1 MGGEVGVS
9 SEPGKGSTFW
19 FTARLGKGVGQ
30 PRKLALSTD
39 MQGKRV
45 LVVDDNENACQML
58 GDLLG
63 SMSFNVDQ
71 VESGQA
77 AIGAVDRAEA
87 QGMPY
92 EIVFLDWK
100 MPGMDGNETAR
111 RLRELP
117 LIHMPHLIMVTA
129 FGREEVLKA
138 AEGADIVDVL
148 IKPVSPSVLF
158 DSVIRILGGVD
169 DGVRTAGEA
178 PTDTFMQ
185 LATIK
190 GSRVLLVEDNDLNQE
205 VAIELLQDAGFV
217 VELAENGQ
225 IALDKV
231 RSADYDIV
239 LMDMQMP
246 VMDGVTATEEIRK
259 EVRFKDLPVVAMT
272 ANVMQG
278 DRDRCMAAG
287 MNDHVA
293 KPIEPETLWQ
303 ALLKWIKPHQ
313 STAAAVETK
322 PQVVV
327 DVDLPSGIE
336 GLDMADG
343 LRRVLGKKPLY
354 LSMLHKFVAGQ
365 KSVVV
370 EILKALEGNSLETAE
385 RLAHTLKGVSG
396 TIGAT
401 RLQQLAEKLESVIR
415 QRSPREEIDARLD
428 ELRMVLADLIS
439 QLEQRLPEKQ
449 AQMAGTVASE
459 QLKTVCDKLA
469 AMLADDDAE
478 AVDVLEAN
486 AELLRTAFPNHYRQI
501 DDGIRLFDFEAALA
515 VLMAARGTS
524 V

>member
-1 MGGEVGVS
+1 
-9 SEPGKGSTFW
+9 
-19 FTARLGKGVGQ
+19 
-30 PRKLALSTD
+30 
-39 MQGKRV
+39 
-45 LVVDDNENACQML
+45 
-58 GDLLG
+58 
-63 SMSFNVDQ
+63 
-71 VESGQA
+71 
-77 AIGAVDRAEA
+77 
-87 QGMPY
+87 MPY

-100 MPGMDGNETAR
+100 MEGMDGNETAR

-117 LIHMPHLIMVTA
+117 LSRLPHMIMVTA
-129 FGREEVLKA
+129 FGREEVMKA
-138 AEGADIVDVL
+138 AEGANIVDVL

-169 DGVRTAGEA
+169 EGVRIAGEA

-205 VAIELLQDAGFV
+205 VATELLRDAGFIV
-217 VELAENGQ
+217 DLAENGQ
-225 IALDKV
+225 MALDKV
-231 RSADYDIV
+231 RVAEYDIV

-246 VMDGVTATEEIRK
+246 VMDGVTATREIRK
-259 EVRFKDLPVVAMT
+259 EARFKDLPVVAMT

-293 KPIEPETLWQ
+293 KPIEPENLWK
-303 ALLKWIKPHQ
+303 ALLKWVKPHQ
-313 STAAAVETK
+313 SVAAAVAVK
-322 PQVVV
+322 PQAVP
-327 DVDLPSGIE
+327 DVALPSAIE

-343 LRRVLGKKPLY
+343 LRRVLGKKQLY
-354 LSMLHKFVAGQ
+354 LSMLYKFVAGQ

-370 EILKALEGNSLETAE
+370 EILKALEGNSWNTAE

-401 RLQQLAEKLESVIR
+401 RLQQLAEKLEVAIR
-415 QRSPREEIDARLD
+415 ERSPRQEIDARLG
-428 ELRMVLADLIS
+428 ELKMVLADLIS

-459 QLKTVCDKLA
+459 QLKVVCDKLA
-469 AMLADDDAE
+469 AMLADDDAG
-478 AVDVLEAN
+478 AVDVLDAN
-486 AELLRTAFPNHYRQI
+486 AELLRTAFPNHFRQI

-515 VLMAARGTS
+515 ALRAAGGTS

>member
-1 MGGEVGVS
+1 
-9 SEPGKGSTFW
+9 
-19 FTARLGKGVGQ
+19 
-30 PRKLALSTD
+30 

-58 GDLLG
+58 GDLLAG
-63 SMSFNVDQ
+63 MSFKVDL

-77 AIGAVDRAEA
+77 AISAVDRAEA

-100 MPGMDGNETAR
+100 MEGMDGNETAR

-117 LIHMPHLIMVTA
+117 LNHMPHMIMVTA
-129 FGREEVLKA
+129 FGREEVIKA

-169 DGVRTAGEA
+169 EGVRIAGEA

-205 VAIELLQDAGFV
+205 VATELLRDAGFIV
-217 VELAENGQ
+217 DLAENGQ
-225 IALDKV
+225 MALDKV
-231 RSADYDIV
+231 SGADYDIV

-246 VMDGVTATEEIRK
+246 VMDGVTATREIRK
-259 EVRFKDLPVVAMT
+259 EARFKDLPVVAMT

-293 KPIEPETLWQ
+293 KPIEPEKLWE

-313 STAAAVETK
+313 STAAVVESK
-322 PQVVV
+322 PQAVV
-327 DVDLPSGIE
+327 DVALPSGIE

-365 KSVVV
+365 KSVVE
-370 EILKALEGNSLETAE
+370 EILKALEGNSWNTAE

-401 RLQQLAEKLESVIR
+401 RLQQLAERLEVAIR
-415 QRSPREEIDARLD
+415 ERSPREEIDARLD
-428 ELRMVLADLIS
+428 ELKMVLVDLIS
-439 QLEQRLPEKQ
+439 QLEQQLSVERVKT
-449 AQMAGTVASE
+449 AGTVDPE
-459 QLKTVCDKLA
+459 KLKAVCEKLA

-478 AVDVLEAN
+478 AVDVLDAN
-486 AELLRTAFPNHYRQI
+486 VELLHGAFPIHYRQI
-501 DDGIRLFDFEAALA
+501 DDGIRSFDFEAALA
-515 VLMAARGTS
+515 VLRVAIGTS